1 LCYDVKTL
9 KETEMIDNDP
19 SGCLGCLSCI
29 FFMGFVFVIVASCV
43 GMGKTFSKP
52 EHIELGR
59 TEGIKF
65 CNEKPKECKYEYDY
79 MQYLKTQQNQK

>member
-1 LCYDVKTL
+1 MNNEV
-9 KETEMIDNDP
+9 EI
-19 SGCLGCLSCI
+19 SGCLGDIIFMGCI
-29 FFMGFVFVIVASCV
+29 FVLV
-43 GMGKTFSKP
+43 GVSYGLGGTSSKP
-52 EHIELGR
+52 EHIEIGR

>member
-1 LCYDVKTL
+1 
-9 KETEMIDNDP
+9 MNDDA
-19 SGCLGCLSCI
+19 SGCLSFI
-29 FFMGFVFVIVASCV
+29 IFMGCVFVMV
-43 GMGKTFSKP
+43 GTGYGLGETSSKP
-52 EHIELGR
+52 EHIKIGR